1 MESGLGGVPGRKV
14 GAGEVKKPVMKLLE
28 LSRPDA
34 IGAWTEGMV
43 MEAIEG
49 HGQS

>member
-14 GAGEVKKPVMKLLE
+14 GAGEVKKPVTKSLE
-28 LSRPDA
+28 LSGPDV
-34 IGAWTEGMV
+34 IDAWTKGMV

-49 HGQS
+49 HGQR